1 MMNWYLVRSK
11 PHQESVAVM
20 RLKQLGLETFCPYRK
35 KVRRGQNNHKT
46 DRSPLFPS
54 YLFSKFNGDTQY
66 RLVTYAQGVG
76 KVVTFGEHPAIVDEE
91 IVESI
96 MARIQ
101 NGLVVLEPQ
110 SFKSGDRV
118 LIHDGPFDGFQA
130 IFEKELTGTERV
142 VLLLQAVSY
151 QARVLID
158 QNFVENIEPGHMR
171 G

>member
-1 MMNWYLVRSK
+1 MNWYLVRSK

-20 RLKQLGLETFCPYRK
+20 RLNQLGIETFCPYRK
-35 KVRRGQNNHKT
+35 KVKRGKDTYKT
-46 DRSPLFPS
+46 DGSPLFPG
-54 YLFSKFNGDTQY
+54 YLFSKFNGDTQH

-76 KVVTFGEHPAIVDEE
+76 KVVTFGEHPAIVDKE

-96 MARIQ
+96 TARMQ
-101 NGLVVLEPQ
+101 NGLVVLETQ

-118 LIHDGPFDGFQA
+118 LIHEGPFEGFQA
-130 IFEKELTGTERV
+130 IFEKELAGTERV
-142 VLLLQAVSY
+142 ALLFQAVSY

-158 QNFVENIEPGHMR
+158 RNFVENIGVGHTL